1 MSDTHIIKLID
12 GITTIKFLVSPTLKQ
27 VMLIIDDI
35 VENYPYEKRL
45 WDLSEIQFDFTVNEI
60 QQISEYGKH
69 KFTKPNKLAVYA
81 LDDLA
86 FGEMRQFMVYREEE
100 GKSVP
105 HAFRD
110 KQEAIEWLNS

>member
-1 MSDTHIIKLID
+1 MTEIYIINYSE
-12 GITTIKFLVSPTLKQ
+12 GITEIKFLVSPTLKQ

-45 WDLSEIQFDFTVNEI
+45 WDLSEIQFNFTTSEI
-60 QQISEYGKH
+60 QQISEYGKI
-69 KFTKPNKLAVYA
+69 KFIKPNKLAVYA

-100 GKSVP
+100 GKSIP
-105 HAFRD
+105 RAFRN